1 MAVKPGNLVGLFCFI
16 QETCKRGK
24 KDGSICFPAFG
35 LNFFGLICA
44 RGRILPTVQCQACQ
58 HTYLSSMKFWNMSLS
73 PAVCHID
80 NFYFW
85 LGINCLLCK
94 WLANLGK
101 VVQTIYQ
108 LEQPWLLQCD
118 EKWVVHVSTPK
129 EALIQMIFSII
140 KEDSAYLLCKKML
153 SVLGLRPSLF

>member
-1 MAVKPGNLVGLFCFI
+1 MFSCIWTK
-16 QETCKRGK
+16 
-24 KDGSICFPAFG
+24 
-35 LNFFGLICA
+35 FFGLICA

-118 EKWVVHVSTPK
+118 EKWVVHGSTPK